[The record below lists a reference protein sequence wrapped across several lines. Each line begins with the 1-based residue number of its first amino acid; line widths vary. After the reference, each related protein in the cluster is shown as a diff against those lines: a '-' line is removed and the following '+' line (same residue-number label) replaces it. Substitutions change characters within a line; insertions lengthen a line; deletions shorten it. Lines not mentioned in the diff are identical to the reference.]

1 MGNYAIPA
9 PTDTPIISTTTMT
22 STKPPKKEDIAHPPT
37 TPHPTEPPQYYDS
50 EPSAQPPHYPS
61 TQTNPNPRPRPPT
74 QHSGASA
81 ATIAAV
87 LAYPSSSQMQ
97 VEIGTEK
104 RSWRERWRAWKIT
117 NSDPE
122 LVRRV
127 QGSKPVLNVEGV
139 VITSRA
145 GVRPRDSRRSG
156 TGWRGW

>member
-9 PTDTPIISTTTMT
+9 PIDTPIISTTAMN
-22 STKPPKKEDIAHPPT
+22 STKPPKKEDIANSHN
-37 TPHPTEPPQYYDS
+37 TPDTTEPPQYYDS
-50 EPSAQPPHYPS
+50 EPSAQPPHYPFS
-61 TQTNPNPRPRPPT
+61 HTNPRPRPPT
-74 QHSGASA
+74 QQSGASA

-97 VEIGTEK
+97 VEIGSQK

-127 QGSKPVLNVEGV
+127 QGSAPVLNVVGV